1 MKSVNNPKV
10 FTERNEAYGSVKNP
24 EVFTERNEAYG
35 RL

>member
-1 MKSVNNPKV
+1 MKSVKNREV
-10 FTERNEAYGSVKNP
+10 FTERNEAYGSVKNR